1 MSVENHL
8 LREARRL
15 YRNAA
20 ERQTLADTTLA
31 QARRYQEEAETLLR
45 KAREHETAGN
55 AMKGR

>member
-15 YRNAA
+15 FRNAE
-20 ERQTLADTTLA
+20 ERQTLATTTLA
-31 QARRYQEEAETLLR
+31 QAKRYQEEADTILR